1 MKVAPDRSA
10 ARERMTEDIKTI
22 GILET
27 FEACFDRCVEGKRS
41 REEAALFAHQV
52 FLNAMEGWLKSVAR

>member
-1 MKVAPDRSA
+1 MKDAPDRSA
-10 ARERMTEDIKTI
+10 ARERIVEDIKTV

-27 FEACFDRCVEGKRS
+27 FEACFDRCVEGKS

-52 FLNAMEGWLKSVAR
+52 FLNAMEGWLKSGGR